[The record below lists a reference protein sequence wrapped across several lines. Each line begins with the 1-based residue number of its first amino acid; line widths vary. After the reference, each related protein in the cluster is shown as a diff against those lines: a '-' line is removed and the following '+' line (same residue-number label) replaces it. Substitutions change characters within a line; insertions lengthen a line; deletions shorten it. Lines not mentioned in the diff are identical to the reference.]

1 MTTTSTTMMMAAG
14 LALATLAGGAG
25 QAEARGFGRG
35 GFGHGGFGRGGF
47 GHQGGFGYR
56 GYRGFGH
63 GGFGHRGRFYGR
75 GYRHRFGGLGFGYP
89 VSYGAYD
96 GECRV
101 VFSAVLGGYT
111 RICG

>member
-14 LALATLAGGAG
+14 LALATVVGGAG
-25 QAEARGFGRG
+25 QAEAR

-47 GHQGGFGYR
+47 GHHGGFGYR
-56 GYRGFGH
+56 GGYGHRGFGH
-63 GGFGHRGRFYGR
+63 GGFGYRGRFYGR

-89 VSYGAYD
+89 VSLGAYD